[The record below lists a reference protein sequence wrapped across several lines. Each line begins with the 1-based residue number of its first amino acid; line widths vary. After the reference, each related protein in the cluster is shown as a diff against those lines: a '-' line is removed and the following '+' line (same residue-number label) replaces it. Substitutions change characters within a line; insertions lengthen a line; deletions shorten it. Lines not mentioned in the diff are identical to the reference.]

1 MRIVALTLLLA
12 TVVVSAASAT
22 EVTVVVAGAGGSD
35 EGPVCVNSGAKVS
48 IVPVEGRTYVGYTDS
63 KGKVVI
69 TFPGSRSFI
78 IEVTAGPGY
87 YAATSRMYGE
97 MDHTV
102 SVYMGP
108 SPMYANEDVL
118 GIQGEAIRHVAADL
132 DQGISKELQSSFAG
146 PELDRMIEQAAA
158 SGGLSKEQAD
168 DYRAALRSI
177 RNAKVKAVQV
187 PQPSPPRRRL
197 FGRS

>member
-12 TVVVSAASAT
+12 AVVVSAAVAT
-22 EVTVVVAGAGGSD
+22 EVTVVVAGAGDSD

-48 IVPVEGRTYVGYTDS
+48 LVPVEGRAYVGYTDS

-69 TFPGSRSFI
+69 KFPGSRSFI
-78 IEVTAGPGY
+78 LEVTAGPGL

-118 GIQGEAIRHVAADL
+118 GIEGEAIRHVAADL
-132 DQGISKELQSSFAG
+132 EQGISKELQSSFAG
-146 PELDRMIEQAAA
+146 PEVDRLVERAAA
-158 SGGLSKEQAD
+158 TGGLSNEQAD
-168 DYRAALRSI
+168 EYRAALRSI
-177 RNAKVKAVQV
+177 RTAKIKSVPV
-187 PQPSPPRRRL
+187 PQPVAPRRRIL
-197 FGRS
+197 GRS